1 MKARGRAAPLA
12 SGAVPALMAAAVLA
26 LGVPVVRLA
35 ASYPDTAPG
44 GGAPWQVALQAA
56 EILRCLKRYIARET
70 YPHLIALAT
79 TAASHP
85 APRPLTLTPRRE
97 TLDK

>member
-1 MKARGRAAPLA
+1 MKARGRAVPP
-12 SGAVPALMAAAVLA
+12 AVPALAAAMLA
-26 LGVPVVRLA
+26 LAVPKMRLA
-35 ASYPDTAPG
+35 PSYPDTAPG